1 MSARELE
8 QACLFSAS
16 GEKKLPYDRQKND
29 RMAAFLNQRM
39 VINMA

>member
-1 MSARELE
+1 MSVSERN
-8 QACLFSAS
+8 LFSAS
-16 GEKKLPYDRQKND
+16 GGKKLPYDRQKND

>member
-8 QACLFSAS
+8 HDLFSAS